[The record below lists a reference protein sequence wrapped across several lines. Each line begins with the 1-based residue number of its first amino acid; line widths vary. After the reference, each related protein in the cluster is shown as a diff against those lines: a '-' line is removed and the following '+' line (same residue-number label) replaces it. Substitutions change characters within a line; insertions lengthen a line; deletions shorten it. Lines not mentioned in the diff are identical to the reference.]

1 MKCVF
6 ITGGVYSGLGK
17 GIAAASI
24 AKLIQAMGY
33 SVTMVKMDPY
43 LQIDAGT
50 MSPYE
55 HGETFVTDDWW
66 ETDLDLGNYER
77 FLNVALTKDNNIT
90 SGKIYQSV
98 INKERRGDYLGQTV
112 QVVPHI
118 VDEIKNRIKSC
129 ATWHDVVIVE
139 VGGTVGDIESPAFYE
154 AARQMKR
161 ELGHHNVC
169 YVHLAPIIRIPHSG
183 ELKTKPMQHSIKALR
198 ETGIVP
204 DMLLCRTD
212 GDIPQS
218 LIQKISV
225 AADLCEKA
233 IFAAPNVK
241 SIYEVPVRY
250 AKQWMHE
257 VLANALQLSL
267 QTFSL
272 EKWEAVVNNI
282 LHPEKEIT
290 IAMAWKYTHVPECY
304 HSVNEA
310 IIHAWAAYKT
320 RVKIFWLDTEALEKQ
335 EDPQAYM
342 KSLRDE
348 WKIDGIIIP
357 WWFGDRWVEWM
368 IDVAQFARENN
379 VPLLGICL
387 WLQVSVI
394 EFMRNVCG
402 YKKANSTEFDQACK
416 EPVIAIMEHQK
427 AVTHKW
433 WTMRLGEYP
442 AKIDVGTLAFNL
454 YNSNMIS
461 ERHRHRYEVNPS
473 YHEVLEQY
481 GMKIS
486 WLSPDGFL
494 AEFIELPTHPYF
506 IATQAHPE
514 FLSRV
519 EKPHPLFAGLV
530 EAVVKQ
536 KI

>member
-6 ITGGVYSGLGK
+6 ITGGVYSGLWK

-43 LQIDAGT
+43 LQIDAWT

-55 HGETFVTDDWW
+55 HGETFVTDDGG

-98 INKERRGDYLGQTV
+98 INKERRWDYLGQTV

-118 VDEIKNRIKSC
+118 VDEIKWWIKNC
-129 ATWHDVVIVE
+129 ATWYDVVVVE
-139 VGGTVGDIESPAFYE
+139 VGGTVWDIESPAFYE

-161 ELGHHNVC
+161 EVGTGNIC
-169 YVHLAPIIRIPHSG
+169 YVHLAPIVRIPHSW
-183 ELKTKPMQHSIKALR
+183 EMKTKPLQHSVKALR
-198 ETGIVP
+198 ETWIHP
-204 DMLLCRTD
+204 DILLCRTD
-212 GDIPQS
+212 SDIPQS
-218 LIQKISV
+218 LIKKISN
-225 AADLCEKA
+225 ASDIDENA

-241 SIYEVPVRY
+241 SIYDVPVRY
-250 AKQWMHE
+250 YKQWMHQI
-257 VLANALQLSL
+257 LADALQLSL
-267 QTFSL
+267 QKFSMDS
-272 EKWEAVVNNI
+272 WEAVVNNI
-282 LHPEKEIT
+282 LNPEKEIT

-310 IIHAWAAYKT
+310 IIHAWAAHKT
-320 RVKIFWLDTEALEKQ
+320 RVKIEWIDTEALEKV
-335 EDPQAYM
+335 EDPQAELA
-342 KSLRDE
+342 KIQSE
-348 WKIDGIIIP
+348 WKLDWIIIP
-357 WWFGDRWVEWM
+357 WWFGERGIEWM
-368 IDVAQFARENN
+368 IDVAEFARKNN
-379 VPLLGICL
+379 VPLLWICL

-394 EFMRNVCG
+394 EFMRNVCDF
-402 YKKANSTEFDQACK
+402 KKANSTEFDTSCK
-416 EPVIAIMEHQK
+416 EPVIAIMENQK
-427 AVTHKW
+427 AVMNKW

-442 AKIDVGTLAFNL
+442 AKLAVGSLAFKL
-454 YNSNMIS
+454 YNSNTIS

-494 AEFIELPTHPYF
+494 AEFIELPNHPYF

-519 EKPHPLFAGLV
+519 EKPHPLFLWLI
-530 EAVVKQ
+530 EAVVKG
-536 KI
+536 K